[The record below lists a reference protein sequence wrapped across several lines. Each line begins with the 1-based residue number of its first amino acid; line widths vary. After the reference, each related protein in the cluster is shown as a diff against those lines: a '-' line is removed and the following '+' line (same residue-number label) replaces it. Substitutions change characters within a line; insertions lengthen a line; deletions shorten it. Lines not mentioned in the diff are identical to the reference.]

1 MKDLNKE
8 ITSCLF
14 SKKKSYVI
22 NHDNKEWVYIKVDT
36 IKESYLSGDCVF
48 SKQDRILENGK
59 FLLEIRNVIDFRE
72 ATDMENYFFLHHYNA
87 INYKR
92 FTMSRI
98 NDILNSKTVSNE
110 TKQTVKKLKIY
121 LDI

>member
-1 MKDLNKE
+1 MKELKKE
-8 ITSCLF
+8 IKSSLF
-14 SKKKSYVI
+14 SKRKSYVI

-36 IKESYLSGDCVF
+36 IKDSYLSGDCVF

-98 NDILNSKTVSNE
+98 NDILNSETVSNE